1 MKTGIEASSED
12 LNQRKI
18 RYGNNEIKPRKATT
32 CCQLLLEPFED
43 RILQILIGA
52 CIIQL
57 VIGIIENGP
66 AGAVDGISIF
76 IAIMIITLVT
86 AGNNWKKEK

>member
-12 LNQRKI
+12 LNKRKM

-32 CCQLLLEPFED
+32 LCQLLMEPFED

-52 CIIQL
+52 CVIQL
-57 VIGIIENGP
+57 AIGIFENGL

-86 AGNNWKKEK
+86 AGNNY